1 MRHKEEWGDYVMPRK
16 RKEKRLGK
24 KRKLKANSQKGNGR
38 KQGAGMRRK
47 SGINGKIMENERNIL
62 YKI

>member
-38 KQGAGMRRK
+38 KQELG
-47 SGINGKIMENERNIL
+47 
-62 YKI
+62 